1 MIIGNYAVSVSPSAV
16 VLLICYLA
24 GAIVTLIALV
34 RIIQKAGYSGWW
46 VIILFVPIIN
56 IIAIW
61 YFGFS
66 RWPGAD
72 EDR

>member
-1 MIIGNYAVSVSPSAV
+1 
-16 VLLICYLA
+16 
-24 GAIVTLIALV
+24 LIALV